1 MKKIILIISSLILL
15 VSTISFI
22 DFSKPKKVT
31 STSEVSQKKPLTRIP
46 TQNFI
51 HENGNTVKTRFEVPD
66 GFTRIESTQNS
77 WGSHLQNLP
86 LKPHGS
92 KVKLY
97 NGELKYNT
105 SAYMAVV
112 DLPIGKRDLQQC
124 ADAVM
129 RLRADYLFSQK
140 KYSDIEFLFVNGN
153 RANYVTYLKG
163 KTPNQTNLWSYLEYV
178 FSYASTL
185 SLNKQLKQKDINKLD
200 IGDVFIKGGSPGHA
214 VIVVDKCV
222 GPEGEVRFMLAQS
235 YMPAQEIQI
244 LVNPIDPNTP
254 WYESNFGEI
263 LMTAEYSFTKNQL
276 KSF

>member
-22 DFSKPKKVT
+22 DFSNPKKVT

-51 HENGNTVKTRFEVPD
+51 NKNGNTVKTRFEVPD

-86 LKPHGS
+86 LKTHGS

-124 ADAVM
+124 ADAV
-129 RLRADYLFSQK
+129 RPG
-140 KYSDIEFLFVNGN
+140 GN
-153 RANYVTYLKG
+153 IITA
-163 KTPNQTNLWSYLEYV
+163 
-178 FSYASTL
+178 
-185 SLNKQLKQKDINKLD
+185 
-200 IGDVFIKGGSPGHA
+200 A
-214 VIVVDKCV
+214 V
-222 GPEGEVRFMLAQS
+222 
-235 YMPAQEIQI
+235 
-244 LVNPIDPNTP
+244 
-254 WYESNFGEI
+254 
-263 LMTAEYSFTKNQL
+263 
-276 KSF
+276 